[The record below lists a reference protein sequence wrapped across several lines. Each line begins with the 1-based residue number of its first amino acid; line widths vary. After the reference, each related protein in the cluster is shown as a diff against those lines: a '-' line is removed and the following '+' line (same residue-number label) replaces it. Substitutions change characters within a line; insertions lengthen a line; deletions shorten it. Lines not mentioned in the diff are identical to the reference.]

1 MALAGVLWMVM
12 GFGIGRLFPM
22 WADVLRSRSQL
33 SGDDAFSVRAGQV
46 CQSCDTWLQ
55 RTFPTQLFSHAAILS
70 GLCVGGVWAVL
81 WWEYAM
87 QSLPLSSLVWSV
99 LWSAWVLFLA
109 IVDIRWKMVPLELVW
124 MATLVVVLGQI
135 FLFSTSLGTVVL
147 GMGVP
152 FVFFAAQS
160 FLSRGKWLGSGD
172 PWVALMLGASL
183 GWPLAGVMVYGAY
196 MATIPYLLFVFWR
209 TRSIKGKRVAF
220 VPFLAAGAIFAA
232 LFGETLLAFVRS

>member
-1 MALAGVLWMVM
+1 MVLAGGLWIVL
-12 GFGIGRLFPM
+12 GFGLGRLFPA
-22 WADVLRSRSQL
+22 WADALRARSGF
-33 SGDDAFSVRAGQV
+33 SDGGAFSVRAGQV

-55 RTFPTQLFSHAAILS
+55 RTFPAHLFSHAAILS
-70 GLCVGGVWAVL
+70 GTLVGAMWAVL
-81 WWEYAM
+81 WWEYSTQGA
-87 QSLPLSSLVWSV
+87 SLTRLAWGV

-109 IVDIRWKMVPLELVW
+109 VVDIRWKMVPLELVW
-124 MATLVVVLGQI
+124 GATLLAVMGQLL
-135 FLFSTSLGTVVL
+135 LFSASLGTVAL

-152 FVFFAAQS
+152 FAFFAAQS

-183 GWPLAGVMVYGAY
+183 GWPLAGAMVYGAY
-196 MATIPYLLFVFWR
+196 MATIPYLCFVFWR

-232 LFGETLLAFVRS
+232 LFGEMALGFLR